1 MIGDLL
7 QRLHPTAR
15 EERQLDVH
23 RRPDRGAQV
32 GRAEGEP
39 AEPLVRGEGHEGVH
53 VLDPVD
59 QQLEHAADVAAGSHG
74 DDPEVVLLPDPHQEG
89 LLLVVEDSSPC
100 WPVSACVGRLQMG
113 MVGNL
118 GGKITSCPS
127 YSIVMGLDLQEP
139 VALLEK
145 KMVVNQLLL
154 DLVGHSGQRVI
165 GSYYVLFKNT

>member
-100 WPVSACVGRLQMG
+100 WPVSACVRRL
-113 MVGNL
+113 
-118 GGKITSCPS
+118 
-127 YSIVMGLDLQEP
+127 
-139 VALLEK
+139 
-145 KMVVNQLLL
+145 
-154 DLVGHSGQRVI
+154 
-165 GSYYVLFKNT
+165 